1 MLSQSDIPVAMTQHS
16 ASATGDTLATVIIA
30 DDHPLFRA
38 ALGHALAET
47 LKGEVLEAASFGAL
61 LALLLQHPQIELVF
75 LDLNMPGNQ
84 GLTGLTAIRN
94 QFPDVLVVIVSANE
108 QLDVVERAMSFGAS
122 AYVPKSAPMPDIVSA
137 VETVLGGDNWL
148 PAHLQSAL
156 LAEKNSLHQDFA
168 RKLGQLTPQQFK
180 VLRCIAD
187 GLLNKQI
194 AYELDVQETTIK
206 QHVSAILRKLGVI
219 NRTQAGVLFHDMLRA
234 DDEGSLPE
242 SDTLKQTF

>member
-1 MLSQSDIPVAMTQHS
+1 MAK
-16 ASATGDTLATVIIA
+16 VIIA

-38 ALGHALAET
+38 ALGHALATT
-47 LKGEVLEAASFGAL
+47 LNGEVLEAESFDAL
-61 LALLLQHPQIELVF
+61 LALLLRHPQIELVF

-94 QFPDVLVVIVSANE
+94 QFPDILVVIVSANE

-122 AYVPKSAPMPDIVSA
+122 AYVPKSAPMPDIVNA

-148 PAHLQSAL
+148 PAHLQSAGL
-156 LAEKNSLHQDFA
+156 VQKNSLHQDFA
-168 RKLGQLTPQQFK
+168 RKLSQLTPQQFK

-234 DDEGSLPE
+234 DDEDSLAE
-242 SDTLKQTF
+242 ADTL

>member
-1 MLSQSDIPVAMTQHS
+1 MNPHSDDRMAISKSSNPS
-16 ASATGDTLATVIIA
+16 ASPAPAKVIIA

-38 ALGHALAET
+38 ALRHALASTIED
-47 LKGEVLEAASFGAL
+47 EILEAENFASLHGA
-61 LALLLQHPQIELVF
+61 LLQHPQIELVF

-84 GLTGLTAIRN
+84 GLMGLTSIRN

-108 QLDVVERAMSFGAS
+108 QLSVIERAMSFGAS
-122 AYVPKSAPMPDIVSA
+122 AYIPKSAPMPDIVSA
-137 VETVLGGDNWL
+137 VEAVLGGDNWL
-148 PAHLQSAL
+148 PAHLQSAVQIP
-156 LAEKNSLHQDFA
+156 KNSLHHDFSQ
-168 RKLGQLTPQQFK
+168 KLSQLTPQQFK

-194 AYELDVQETTIK
+194 AFELDVQETTIK

-234 DDEGSLPE
+234 DDE
-242 SDTLKQTF
+242 DTLAEPNSFQ

>member
-1 MLSQSDIPVAMTQHS
+1 MTQSPSPVAST
-16 ASATGDTLATVIIA
+16 TLANVVIA

-38 ALGHALAET
+38 ALQHALATT
-47 LKGEVLEAASFGAL
+47 LNGEVLEAETLDG
-61 LALLLQHPQIELVF
+61 LLQLLVQQPQIELVF

-148 PAHLQSAL
+148 PAHLQSTVM
-156 LAEKNSLHQDFA
+156 EQKNALHQDFA
-168 RKLGQLTPQQFK
+168 RKLSQLTPQQFK

-234 DDEGSLPE
+234 D
-242 SDTLKQTF
+242 SDDALAEANTL

>member
-1 MLSQSDIPVAMTQHS
+1 MLSQTDTIVAMNQGSSSTAGQ
-16 ASATGDTLATVIIA
+16 TLAKVVIA

-38 ALGHALAET
+38 ALGHALAAT
-47 LKGEVLEAASFGAL
+47 LSGAVLEADSFAALQAL
-61 LALLLQHPQIELVF
+61 LVQHPQIELVF

-122 AYVPKSAPMPDIVSA
+122 AYVPKSAPMPDIVNA

-148 PAHLQSAL
+148 PAHLQSTVQI
-156 LAEKNSLHQDFA
+156 EKNALHQDFA

-234 DDEGSLPE
+234 DDESA
-242 SDTLKQTF
+242 

>member
-1 MLSQSDIPVAMTQHS
+1 MLNQPDLNVTMNQVSSPNAGH
-16 ASATGDTLATVIIA
+16 TLAKVVIA

-38 ALGHALAET
+38 ALGHTLAAT
-47 LKGEVLEAASFGAL
+47 LNGDVLEADSFAAL
-61 LALLLQHPQIELVF
+61 QTLLLQHPQIELVF

-148 PAHLQSAL
+148 PAHLQSSV
-156 LAEKNSLHQDFA
+156 LAERNTLHQEFA

-234 DDEGSLPE
+234 DEEEAPAS
-242 SDTLKQTF
+242 

>member
-1 MLSQSDIPVAMTQHS
+1 MFSPSDL
-16 ASATGDTLATVIIA
+16 SATMTKSSTPAVSVSLAKVIIA
-30 DDHPLFRA
+30 DDHPLFRS
-38 ALGHALAET
+38 ALGHALAAT
-47 LKGEVLEAASFGAL
+47 LKGDVLEAESFDAL

-94 QFPDVLVVIVSANE
+94 QFPDILVVIVSANE
-108 QLDVVERAMSFGAS
+108 QLHVVERAMSFGAS
-122 AYVPKSAPMPDIVSA
+122 AYVPKSAPMPDIINA

-148 PAHLQSAL
+148 PAHLQNAMSV
-156 LAEKNSLHQDFA
+156 EKNSLHHDFA
-168 RKLGQLTPQQFK
+168 HKLSQLTPQQFK

-194 AYELDVQETTIK
+194 AFELDVQETTIK

-234 DDEGSLPE
+234 DDEENLSEPNAL
-242 SDTLKQTF
+242 